1 MLVAA
6 VLLSEYAQRSV
17 LSNAVLFLI
26 AGFLAGT
33 GVLGLVAVQPQ
44 DRMVQELAEIALFS
58 VLFTDGMRSGLRDLR
73 RGSPS
78 RSVAVALSVCRSSDS
93 VHETSLR
100 RTNTCPRWVQNT
112 PSSSRGVS

>member
-1 MLVAA
+1 MTLLLVYAVMLVAA

-26 AGFLAGT
+26 AGFLTGT

-73 RGSPS
+73 RAWCLPGRSGCPS
-78 RSVAVALSVCRSSDS
+78 RSRSRHSS
-93 VHETSLR
+93 HTFSSASRGLR
-100 RTNTCPRWVQNT
+100 RF
-112 PSSSRGVS
+112 S

>member
-1 MLVAA
+1 MTLLLVYAVMLVAA

-58 VLFTDGMRSGLRDLR
+58 VLFTDGARGCAIFAGHGACPVARDARHARDHGPLRTRSR
-73 RGSPS
+73 RPLVG
-78 RSVAVALSVCRSSDS
+78 
-93 VHETSLR
+93 
-100 RTNTCPRWVQNT
+100 
-112 PSSSRGVS
+112 

>member
-1 MLVAA
+1 MTLLLVYAVMLVAA

-26 AGFLAGT
+26 AGFLTGT

-73 RGSPS
+73 RAWRLPGRSGCPSYS
-78 RSVAVALSVCRSSDS
+78 RSQHSSHTFS
-93 VHETSLR
+93 SASRGLR
-100 RTNTCPRWVQNT
+100 RF
-112 PSSSRGVS
+112 S